1 MRARAWANERQR
13 IPVLLSTLLVLAS
26 LMIGGARSQE
36 GSKDASAGQ
45 IVISKIGGAIG
56 VASALH
62 TCTVIANAATE
73 DKQLVVL
80 QMDTPGGLLEATRD
94 LIHCILAA
102 RRPVAVYVAPS
113 GARAASAGTY
123 IAYAAHI
130 TAMAPSTHIG
140 AATPIALGPTGPRD
154 PLQKKPDNET
164 TPQPQQGAEQKSVN
178 DAVAYLKALG
188 ELRGRNTEWAEKAV
202 REAATLTSSE
212 ALRDKVI
219 DVIATDIDDLLRQID
234 GRSVTIA
241 GQQRVLQ
248 TAGARYTAVEP
259 SWRLKLL
266 AVISDPNIA
275 FILLMVGV
283 YGILFEFW
291 SPGSIV
297 PGTVGAISL
306 LLGLTALS
314 VLPLSYG
321 ALGLVLLGMGLMIA
335 EAFVAGFGILGLGGL
350 VAFIAG
356 ALFLFDPAG
365 ADFDLRLAWPVI
377 IGTALTSA
385 LFSAIVVAAVL
396 RARRMKRV
404 TGAEEMIGVTGEVVH
419 WQNGEGS
426 VHVHGEI
433 WTARATAQD
442 AAALAPGDRI
452 RVIAR
457 EGLTLAVE
465 PAPPNIGALK

>member
-13 IPVLLSTLLVLAS
+13 IPVLLSTLLVLAG

-36 GSKDASAGQ
+36 GNKDTSAGRV
-45 IVISKIGGAIG
+45 VISNIGGAIG
-56 VASALH
+56 VASAIH
-62 TCTVIANAATE
+62 TCTVIANAAAE

-80 QMDTPGGLLEATRD
+80 MMDTPGGLLEATRD

-140 AATPIALGPTGPRD
+140 AATPIALGPSGPRD
-154 PLQKKPDNET
+154 PLQKQPDNQD
-164 TPQPQQGAEQKSVN
+164 TPQPQKGAEQKAVN
-178 DAVAYLKALG
+178 DAVAYLKGLG
-188 ELRGRNTEWAEKAV
+188 ELRGRNTVWAEKAV
-202 REAATLTSSE
+202 REAATLTSTE

-219 DVIATDIDDLLRQID
+219 DVVATGIDDLLRQAD
-234 GRSVTIA
+234 GRSVTVA
-241 GQQRVLQ
+241 GEQRVLQ
-248 TAGARYTAVEP
+248 TAGARYTVVEP
-259 SWRLKLL
+259 PWRLKLL

-335 EAFVAGFGILGLGGL
+335 EAFAPGFGILGLGGL
-350 VAFIAG
+350 IAFIAG
-356 ALFLFDPAG
+356 ALFLFDPSG
-365 ADFDLRLAWPVI
+365 ADFDLRLTWPVI
-377 IGTALTSA
+377 LGAALTSA
-385 LFSAIVVAAVL
+385 LFSALVLAAVVH
-396 RARRMKRV
+396 ARRFKRV
-404 TGAEEMIGVTGEVVH
+404 TGAEELIGATGEIVD
-419 WQNGEGS
+419 WNEDQGS
-426 VHVHGEI
+426 IHIHGEI
-433 WTARATAQD
+433 WSAHSTAKT
-442 AAALAPGDRI
+442 AALAPGARV

-457 EGLTLAVE
+457 EGLSLAIE
-465 PAPPNIGALK
+465 PVPPKPEL